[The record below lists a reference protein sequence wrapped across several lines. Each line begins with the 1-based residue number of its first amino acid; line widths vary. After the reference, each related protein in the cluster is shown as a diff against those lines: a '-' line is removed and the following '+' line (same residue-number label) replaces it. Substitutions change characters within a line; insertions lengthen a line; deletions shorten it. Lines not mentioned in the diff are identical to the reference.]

1 MIKPCKLQN
10 MKNVIPVVVGFA
22 ATLALAT
29 SVRGQILQ
37 NGSFETPISTHP
49 GGFDTFDNNT
59 APPSLAWKVAAG
71 NVDLVQEG
79 YWSPAD
85 GHQSLDL
92 NGFLPGSIY
101 QDVTFLGAGQYLVQF
116 KFSGNPEGPPT
127 VKEMRVDFGL
137 ASGPLS
143 TLGVFT
149 FDSSD
154 TSTNNMVWRLE
165 STPEFEVQGSTVYR
179 LQFTSLQPGSY
190 GPLID
195 DIRIVP
201 EPASLALGFAAGA
214 LVFLRAVLRR
224 SRGSQG
230 V

>member
-1 MIKPCKLQN
+1 

-127 VKEMRVDFGL
+127 VKEMRVDFGV

-143 TLGVFT
+143 TLGVFA
-149 FDSSD
+149 FDSSGIA
-154 TSTNNMVWRLE
+154 TNNMRWHLQ
-165 STPEFEVQGSTVYR
+165 STPPFDVDEGRIYR
-179 LQFTSLQPGSY
+179 LQFTSLHPGSY
-190 GPLID
+190 GPLLD
-195 DIRIVP
+195 DVRIVAIP
-201 EPASLALGFAAGA
+201 EPAVLPLGLAAVAQA
-214 LVFLRAVLRR
+214 LCCRVRRRAHE
-224 SRGSQG
+224 
-230 V
+230 